1 MHQKIVIASAL
12 DQGFSD
18 KAIKAANALIAEHG
32 SIVAVHVMEP
42 VNNLVQSLVPEDVKS
57 KAYASVKNEMMQ
69 RFKGLPIEFEIL
81 HGQPGRE
88 IANYAEKIN
97 ADCIILGSHKPG
109 LEDFFLGSTASRVVR
124 YAKCS
129 VYIIRQ

>member
-32 SIVAVHVMEP
+32 SIVAIHVMEP
-42 VNNLVQSLVPEDVKS
+42 VNNLVQSLMPEDVKS
-57 KAYASVKNEMMQ
+57 KAYASIKNEMTQ